1 MIFYIFII
9 FILLIYIFFIVNSV
23 IWLKDRNIKNIN
35 DKIVRYIIYID
46 LIFEHQ
52 KLSDD
57 FIAKYV
63 EYLDIWIND
72 EEDIKELNGE
82 TSQSESD
89 FEFEPISGWDALPY
103 VFRNQKLSPSFID
116 RYWEDIH
123 PHMLSKYQK
132 IPEDL
137 IIDTG
142 NHIEWNWKYL
152 SQQHLSEELMEK
164 FYHKLHWEYVFRRD
178 CLSQAF
184 RDKWGSHLRDL
195 SKITYK
201 MTQEILEQMDLN
213 EVEVDGDIMNHVD

>member
-1 MIFYIFII
+1 MKYQTLDSGFINYMIENKSAVIH
-9 FILLIYIFFIVNSV
+9 NSTFCDQHAPRE
-23 IWLKDRNIKNIN
+23 KKC
-35 DKIVRYIIYID
+35 IIYID

-142 NHIEWNWKYL
+142 NHIEWN
-152 SQQHLSEELMEK
+152 
-164 FYHKLHWEYVFRRD
+164 
-178 CLSQAF
+178 
-184 RDKWGSHLRDL
+184 
-195 SKITYK
+195 
-201 MTQEILEQMDLN
+201 
-213 EVEVDGDIMNHVD
+213 